1 MRKRRVHVA
10 IVVDE
15 YGGTEGL
22 VSLEDI
28 VEEVVGEIYDEDD
41 TKDFEFSEDS
51 ITMQA
56 DGSFLMRGDA
66 DLSDV
71 DTILSLELTED
82 DLKEFA
88 TISGY
93 LCMCAGQIP
102 TAGDFVMCQGWCF
115 EVANA
120 DDKRILQ
127 VRVERLT
134 GGDKEDGDGDDEV
147 RNNPFLN
154 LLKKRQVE
162 SLIQDGTSAL
172 SIVDA
177 QQEETEE
184 GNMSNAAADDSE
196 MHRGNVPDE
205 AESIERLV
213 ESSERKRDILEA
225 IRSEAEAMDDDDSN

>member
-1 MRKRRVHVA
+1 
-10 IVVDE
+10 
-15 YGGTEGL
+15 
-22 VSLEDI
+22 LEDI

-51 ITMQA
+51 ITMQS

-134 GGDKEDGDGDDEV
+134 GGKEGADENDEV

-162 SLIQDGTSAL
+162 SSSSSLDQQQDETMAAL
-172 SIVDA
+172 STVVEEQESTLRLGDRSAVDN
-177 QQEETEE
+177 EKS
-184 GNMSNAAADDSE
+184 M
-196 MHRGNVPDE
+196 DE
-205 AESIERLV
+205 AESIERLI
-213 ESSERKRDILEA
+213 ESSERKRELLEA
-225 IRSEAEAMDDDDSN
+225 IRSEADAIDGDGPV